1 MKRRLQFALVVLVTM
16 LPLMWNGFTMKA
28 QNPVSFYDKP
38 LGMRFEILDEQ
49 KKEVALVP
57 RKPGDNTVGRRYAGQ
72 FVLPET
78 VTYNKQVYTV
88 VEIGDK
94 AFQSATELRAIEFNE
109 SLRKIGDYAFDGCGK
124 LEMNE
129 LVIGGKITSIG
140 FESFNGCAK
149 IKKFVLGKQLEKIGN
164 SSFSRNPGA
173 VVLEEGN
180 PNFVMENGM
189 LFVKDKSE
197 LVYTSPFIET
207 VNFPKELRVIR
218 PYSMHSLQR
227 IESIDVPE
235 GVVAIGDRAMDM
247 ANVLKHVSLPASLAE
262 FGKSV
267 LSGDTELETIKVAD
281 GNKNFIVKDGCLYS
295 KDLTILIKCPVAKKW
310 DSEKFVIPNG
320 VKRIDDGCFSN
331 AGFKSYTFPETL
343 EEIGDA
349 GFFFNESITE
359 VRLPSIK
366 KIGSMAFLG
375 CSQIKQV
382 LLGSKCETLGRS
394 CFSFCENLLI
404 FQVLAQTPPK
414 HEETF
419 VGLFPSNLEEDGTL
433 YVPIGKKD
441 VYKDSKTGGDFAAI
455 AKIIETDKIMLNS
468 ENVLNKA
475 SFSVCGGKG
484 SATIATSDRTDFEL
498 YDMAGSLIW
507 RGTVCGEINIPLI
520 KGIYILTSQNGA
532 TKVVVL

>member
-1 MKRRLQFALVVLVTM
+1 MKRRLQFALVALVTM
-16 LPLMWNGFTMKA
+16 LPLWNGFTMKA
-28 QNPVSFYDKP
+28 QKPVSFYDKP
-38 LGMRFEILDEQ
+38 LRMRFEILDEQ

-57 RKPGDNTVGRRYAGQ
+57 REPSDNIVRRQYDGQ

-94 AFQSATELRAIEFNE
+94 AFQSATELKAIEFNE

-129 LVIGGKITSIG
+129 LVIGGKIASIG
-140 FESFNGCAK
+140 FESFNNCVK
-149 IKKFVLGKQLEKIGN
+149 VKKFVLGKQLEKIGN

-218 PYSMHSLQR
+218 PYSMHSLQH
-227 IESIDVPE
+227 IESIDIPE
-235 GVVAIGDRAMDM
+235 GVIAIGDRAMDM
-247 ANVLKHVSLPASLAE
+247 ANALKSLSLPASLAE

-267 LSGDTELETIKVAD
+267 LAGDTELETIKVAD
-281 GNKNFIVKDGCLYS
+281 GNKHFIVKDGCLYS
-295 KDLTILIKCPVAKKW
+295 KDLTMLIKCPLAKKW

-320 VKRIDDGCFSN
+320 VKRIDDGCFSM
-331 AGFKSYTFPETL
+331 ATFVAYEIPETV

-349 GFFFNESITE
+349 TFFGNALLTE
-359 VRLPSIK
+359 IRLPNVKSL
-366 KIGSMAFLG
+366 GEMALFG
-375 CSQIKQV
+375 CSELTQV
-382 LLGSKCETLGRS
+382 YLGPKTEWLGKFCFNYCFKLLTL
-394 CFSFCENLLI
+394 
-404 FQVLAQTPPK
+404 QVDAPTPPK
-414 HEETF
+414 HDVTF
-419 VGLFPSNLEEDGTL
+419 MGLFSSNTEQEGTL

-468 ENVLNKA
+468 EKVLNKA

-520 KGIYILTSQNGA
+520 KGIYILTSQKGA